1 METILNVLSVFGGL
15 AMFLYGMALMSEG
28 LQKSAGDRL
37 RTFMAKMTSNAPK
50 QIFTGTIV
58 TALVQSSSATT
69 IMVVS
74 FVNAGLLTLGNSIG
88 VIMGANIGTTLT
100 AWVTALGFSVNIA
113 LFAVP
118 MMAFGY
124 LMHSSKKS
132 TLKNLGQFLM
142 GFAVMYVGLTFMK
155 DCANELIGPKGV
167 FIDQMENFFSSI
179 NDWGFGSVLLFML
192 AGAVLTIVLQASSAT
207 MAITMLLAA
216 SGLIGFELAV
226 AMVLG
231 ENIGTTIT
239 ANLAASIAN
248 TSAKRAARAHTI
260 FNIIGVIWVL
270 CLFVPIVALICNIMD
285 AIGFANPMTLDLEGL
300 SAAVDTAKEA
310 AAPEAVYS
318 SYLSQVAVDPTVTVE
333 AVKEAANVEVSSA
346 EAAFTAAKDAM
357 LYGVAMLHTLFN
369 VTNTLILIWFVPL
382 IEKAVIWLVKEPK
395 GEHEVFRLKYISG
408 GPLSTAELS
417 LNEAQQEIVHFAEIC
432 RNGFGYIRDAI
443 NEQDPDKFDELNDKL
458 IKYEEITDRIEFE
471 IASYLNDVSKNE
483 ISEEAKERI
492 KAMYKIIGEM
502 ESLGDSGESIGRI
515 LKRKNIH
522 GKSFDK
528 PLLDRLNKMMDLVQ
542 KGYDVM
548 IENLKNNNLRD
559 ITNAENCE
567 YNINEYR
574 NYMREEHIVNIE
586 NNSYNYLTGVYYVD
600 VLSELE
606 KIGDFLINISQATKG
621 KYEYEN

>member
-1 METILNVLSVFGGL
+1 MTTILNVLSVLGGL
-15 AMFLYGMALMSEG
+15 AMFLYGMALMSDG

-37 RTFMAKMTSNAPK
+37 RAFMAKMTSNAFK
-50 QIFTGTIV
+50 RVLTGTVV
-58 TALVQSSSATT
+58 TCLVQSSSATT

-74 FVNAGLLTLGNSIG
+74 FVNAGLLTLGNAIG

-100 AWVTALGFSVNIA
+100 AWITSLGFSVNIA

-124 LMHSSKKS
+124 LMHCSKKA

-155 DCANELIGPKGV
+155 DCANAVLGEYQTG
-167 FIDQMENFFSSI
+167 MMSFFGSI
-179 NDWGFGSVLLFML
+179 NGFGFGSILLFL
-192 AGAVLTIVLQASSAT
+192 IAGAVLTIVLQASSAT

-216 SGLIGFELAV
+216 SGLIDFKLAV

-239 ANLAASIAN
+239 ANIAAAVAN

-260 FNIIGVIWVL
+260 FNIVGVIWVL
-270 CLFVPIVALICNIMD
+270 ALLRPIISLICVIMESL
-285 AIGFANPMTLDLEGL
+285 GF
-300 SAAVDTAKEA
+300 
-310 AAPEAVYS
+310 Y
-318 SYLSQVAVDPTVTVE
+318 DPVE
-333 AVKEAANVEVSSA
+333 ASRQLAIIANSGIEADPVLMETYKNSL
-346 EAAFTAAKDAM
+346 
-357 LYGVAMLHTLFN
+357 LYGIAMLHTLFN
-369 VTNTLILIWFVPL
+369 ITNTCVLIWFTPL
-382 IEKAVIWLVKEPK
+382 IEKAVVWLVKEPK
-395 GEHEVFRLKYISG
+395 GETEVFRLKYISG

-417 LNEAQQEIVHFAEIC
+417 LNEAQQELIHFAEIC

-443 NEQDPDKFDELNDKL
+443 NEQDPDKFDKLNEKL
-458 IKYEEITDRIEFE
+458 IKYEEITDRIEYE
-471 IASYLNDVSKNE
+471 IATYLNEVGKNE
-483 ISEEAKERI
+483 ISDEAANKIRS
-492 KAMYKIIGEM
+492 MYKIIGEL
-502 ESLGDSGESIGRI
+502 ESLGDSGEAIGRI
-515 LKRKNIH
+515 LKRKNVH
-522 GKSFDK
+522 EKAFDK

-548 IENLKNNNLRD
+548 IENLKNTNLKD

-567 YNINEYR
+567 YNINECR

-606 KIGDFLINISQATKG
+606 KIGDFLINISQAQKV
-621 KYEYEN
+621 KYDHQN